1 MKQLLTIVFIGL
13 VLAGC
18 ESKVVEKENSQ
29 ETETQNLEEAEKEIE
44 VFWKDFKGAIAE
56 NNIDLLISM
65 SALNFSK
72 NNESDYSLTEQELRN
87 LNLDQEA
94 HKQIA
99 AAKVDDLV
107 YEASPTGLNAYS
119 FTVNYVYYEGDD
131 EYESAIIFY
140 FTKLKGEYKLT
151 SIFYAG

>member
-29 ETETQNLEEAEKEIE
+29 ETETQNLVEAIKEIE
-44 VFWKDFKGAIAE
+44 VFWQDFQGAIAE

-72 NNESDYSLTEQELRN
+72 NNELDYSLTEQELRN

-107 YEASPTGLNAYS
+107 YEASPTEFYAFS

>member
-1 MKQLLTIVFIGL
+1 MKKVLFLLCLGL
-13 VLAGC
+13 VIRC
-18 ESKVVEKENSQ
+18 ESMVVEEDNSKESEIQNQ
-29 ETETQNLEEAEKEIE
+29 EEFEKEIE
-44 VFWKDFKGAIAE
+44 VFWKDFQGAIAE

-72 NNESDYSLTEQELRN
+72 NNESDYSLTEQEIRN

-107 YEASPTGLNAYS
+107 YEDSPTGFNAYT
-119 FTVNYVYYEGDD
+119 FTVNYIYHLNFVL
-131 EYESAIIFY
+131 IF
-140 FTKLKGEYKLT
+140 
-151 SIFYAG
+151 